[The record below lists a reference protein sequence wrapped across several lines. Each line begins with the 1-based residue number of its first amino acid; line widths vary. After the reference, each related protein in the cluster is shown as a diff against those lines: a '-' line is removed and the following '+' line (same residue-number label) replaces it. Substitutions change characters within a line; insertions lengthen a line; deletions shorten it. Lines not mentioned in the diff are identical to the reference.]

1 MKVEKHIAADVE
13 PGVPVRASQTGL
25 MAFILTYIRARGRKR
40 PQAEVEEVREAE
52 EVTEV
57 KEIKEVEERRLAA
70 EAWHAVRF
78 GNSVVPEAWWLA
90 AANSRGVL

>member
-1 MKVEKHIAADVE
+1 MAAEVE

-40 PQAEVEEVREAE
+40 PQAEAEEVREAE

-57 KEIKEVEERRLAA
+57 KEIKEVEGRSQRGAPF
-70 EAWHAVRF
+70 RF
-78 GNSVVPEAWWLA
+78 AYSRSSRGLDGWQRHL
-90 AANSRGVL
+90 RGVLS